1 MMKKLEELD
10 FETRL
15 KIVRSLKGGVASP
28 KGISKEFGLSHTDV
42 KNIGPLYDQYG
53 EPGLRDT
60 SMTPN
65 SSLPKIDPSLQEM
78 IITIMLNHPYLT
90 TEEVRN
96 LLYDEGLYTDLAP
109 IQRFLKQAGL
119 GTEELRNQYLEELR
133 GLKNSRSTRGLQ
145 KFAYKKF
152 GTIDDTKNSEQFSGI
167 DKHHYLAIEVKPELM
182 IDHNKS
188 VTLIVMYNLLY
199 S

>member
-1 MMKKLEELD
+1 MPKLED
-10 FETRL
+10 INYETRV
-15 KIVRSLKGGVASP
+15 KIARAWIQDRSLFNKICKAS
-28 KGISKEFGLSHTDV
+28 GLNSTAK
-42 KNIGPLYDQYG
+42 KNVGPLYDQYG
-53 EPGLRDT
+53 EPGLRDSSIT
-60 SMTPN
+60 LN
-65 SSLPKIDPSLQEM
+65 SKPANIEPSLQEM
-78 IITIMLNHPYLT
+78 IITIMLNHPHLT
-90 TEEVRN
+90 TKEVRN
-96 LLYDEGLYTDLAP
+96 LLWGEGLNIDPGP